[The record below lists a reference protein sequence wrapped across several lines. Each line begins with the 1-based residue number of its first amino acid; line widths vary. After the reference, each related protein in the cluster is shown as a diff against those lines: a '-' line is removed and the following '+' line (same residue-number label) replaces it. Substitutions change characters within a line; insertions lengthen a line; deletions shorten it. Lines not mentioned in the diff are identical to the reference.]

1 MSYRVEQR
9 IRGKTYVYEA
19 EGYWDSEKKQAR
31 QRRRYLGV
39 LDEATGKV
47 IPKQAERDVRTTK
60 AYGHAYLLAEISK
73 DIQLKEK
80 LEGALGRDAPTVL
93 ALAMSKVVQPEAL
106 RNIAHVMDDTCL
118 AQLAGADAS
127 FTSQWLSDFLQ
138 RLARNETGMRAF
150 YRSLVGD
157 NEDGLVYDITSL
169 TSYARGIDWLEYG
182 DDYRR
187 LGLPQVNLGLVVNAD
202 SKLPLYSKFFPGS
215 VNDVVTLKNLVAE
228 VRELGIKDCTFILD
242 RGFYSEPNVEEMQLL
257 DIDFVMPLPFSTKI
271 GKNNISET
279 NLNIESAANARR
291 FDAEIYYVVEKSFPI
306 GKKPVYAYILFSE
319 KRKGEEVNTF
329 YNRLMDLES
338 TLEGKHVHGNVQK
351 HFEKIAGNFTNYFQC
366 IPDKG
371 EIHLRRRSKVITQ
384 AVNRMGK
391 MILLSSSKRDWD
403 EALTLYRER
412 DMVEKL
418 YDELKNDLE
427 MLPLRV
433 HKDQTLAGLVFIY
446 FVAITIRSLLMQ
458 KARMAKLLEKAS
470 TTDLL
475 LEMQKL
481 RAVQIG
487 NVWKLTE
494 VTKRQ
499 RTILEKMGISVPVEP
514 NLVIKKAGV

>member
-1 MSYRVEQR
+1 MSYHVRQR

-19 EGYWDSEKKQAR
+19 EGYWDSKKKQSR
-31 QRRRYLGV
+31 QKRRYLGV
-39 LDEATGKV
+39 LDESTGKI

-60 AYGHAYLLAEISK
+60 AYGHAYLLSELARDSR
-73 DIQLKEK
+73 LSEK
-80 LEGALGRDAPTVL
+80 LVKALGPDGATVL

-106 RNIAHVMDDTCL
+106 QNIVHVMDDTCI
-118 AQLAGADAS
+118 AELAGTDAS
-127 FTSQWLSDFLQ
+127 LTSQWLSDFLR
-138 RLARNETGMRAF
+138 RLARKETGMRAF
-150 YRSLVGD
+150 YRSLVEGD
-157 NEDGLVYDITSL
+157 ENGLVYDVTSL
-169 TSYARGIDWLEYG
+169 TSYAKGINWLEYG

-187 LGLPQVNLGLVVNAD
+187 LGLPQVNLGLVVSTK
-202 SKLPLYSKFFPGS
+202 SKLPLFSKLFPGS

-228 VRELGIKDCTFILD
+228 VRDLGIKDCMFILD
-242 RGFYSEPNVEEMQLL
+242 RGFYSESNVEELQSQG
-257 DIDFVMPLPFSTKI
+257 IDFVMPLPFSTKI
-271 GKNNISET
+271 GKTNISET
-279 NLNIESAANARR
+279 NLDIESAGNARR
-291 FDAEIYYVVEKSFPI
+291 FDSEVHYVIDKRVPI
-306 GKKPVYAYILFSE
+306 GKGEIYAYILFSE
-319 KRKGEEVNTF
+319 KRKGDEVNTF

-338 TLEGKHVHGNVQK
+338 VLEGKFVRGNPFK
-351 HFEKIAGNFTNYFQC
+351 HFEKVAGTFTNYFEC
-366 IPDKG
+366 IPDG
-371 EIHLRRRSKVITQ
+371 QVIHLKRRPKAISQ

-433 HKDQTLAGLVFIY
+433 HKDETLAGLVFVY
-446 FVAITIRSLLMQ
+446 FVALTMRALLMQ
-458 KARMAKLLEKAS
+458 KAQKAKLLEKSS
-470 TTDLL
+470 TVDLL

-487 NVWKLTE
+487 RVWKLTE

-499 RTILEKMGISVPVEP
+499 RTILERLGISIPVEP
-514 NLVIKKAGV
+514 NLVIKKPGV